1 MRRKINGSYKQFVI
15 IASLFSLFFIFI
27 LTSSPQIVKSQASQT
42 IYVPQQYSSLQDA
55 INVATPGTTIYV
67 SQGYLYN
74 GSILIQ
80 NKQDLTIIGQ
90 GNVVLNYGGYGN
102 TTIIDSSYITIEN
115 INISAGLNI
124 NSSNQVNL
132 KNVNVSGVISSPGQT
147 LGDDLLAYNVNS
159 LYMQNVI
166 TYWFMPG
173 MTYQTYQGI
182 NVTDSSNLTLNNVMG
197 YALSGY
203 GVYIQNNN
211 GLSMKNDYFIST
223 QNGGIGIGIINS
235 TNAILNNVN
244 SNSSEELYALNV
256 SSLTINKMDY
266 SSNYQT
272 GYANI
277 TNVNQL
283 AINNANF
290 NGLSISQFFKTTLN
304 NVLDLGSLSIN
315 GVGSLASAIL
325 NNVSVYQYVDISNLS
340 SVSLNNIKVYNTNFQ
355 TSTTY
360 GLYLTNFQNSQITD
374 SNIWGGMNITNG
386 NYLNITG
393 SLIPSNNTYEYYSDY
408 VLFNNI
414 NTIALSN
421 ASLGGDGV
429 LVSNGNSLSL
439 NNLKGFY
446 LNGFSI
452 NNYNSVKFNIANV
465 STSSFSISN
474 FTSFYAINSYL
485 NSEHGM
491 NITGKTGSS
500 ILLKNFNLEADYAL
514 PYTDGIT
521 IYNVYNFTA
530 VNSVFSSH
538 DGMGGVG
545 IYTDGIPY
553 IYLNNVKSVG
563 WFGHYGGIGIWL
575 VNPID
580 AIIENTNVT
589 GIDTQTSFS
598 YAMLGQTG
606 IMITGSSK
614 LILTNL
620 IVSSFNDAVNIT
632 GNSNGVTLS
641 KVSTKSFN
649 VGIFVGNANTL
660 SLNNINVYVSS
671 ESPSYGIYLNN
682 INQVNVSQVNLIG
695 KSNQIE
701 YTNFEINNGKSLTIS
716 YLNSNTSGT
725 GPYIGL
731 NVFNYSTL
739 ALSNSNVYD
748 GIYLTD
754 VPYITMNNINAGLS
768 TYYGIAIYALSVLN
782 GKFNYVNVLRNAI
795 ISSTGM
801 ELTGIRGKS
810 VFSLNQINSQSDI
823 SIDKAYNV
831 SVANTKTD
839 GLFISNSYVSNVYLA
854 DSSGGISFNA
864 VNLVYLTQ
872 SSSDGISVSYAKNA
886 SLNNLNSIATN
897 QNDNSNGISF
907 YNITYANLNNANSLG
922 WNESSGVY
930 ASYVA
935 FLNLNNVVSSGGTGI
950 DVSYTNIINIKNDNV
965 KYGGIDILGYP
976 SSTVTIESIYTNGG
990 IRIFNSYTSTLTNI
1004 NDIGKIEA
1012 DNTIY
1017 LTMSSINIVSKGLG
1031 ISISNSNN
1039 SKLFN
1044 ITSLSQGGIS
1054 ISGNK
1059 GSIISIND
1067 VISKGNMPYNTY
1079 GLSVNN
1085 GKNLSINNFYS
1096 SEGISLSSI
1105 NNIKIENVISNVNN
1119 GNQADIYINNNNN
1132 LNIYNLTESIYNGT
1146 FQGMSTTGININN
1159 LNQGNENLQDIKI
1172 NAYSSN
1178 PNVSPNGISISNGNS
1193 VIIEN
1198 SYINLPLENASSSG
1212 YGIYIVSSKSSLL
1225 SNLALNGAN
1234 AISIHNSNTTINE
1247 VSLTYSYSG
1256 INLENSL
1263 SANVYLI
1270 KLVANGNTSEGSIF
1284 ANNISSLKIYETLSI
1299 GGLYG
1304 IVTVNDNPL
1313 IYNNTIENSAE
1324 GIMAE
1329 YSKNATIF
1337 ENYVKN
1343 TTSGI
1348 NSVYSTNV
1356 SIFSNEIIGN
1366 KYGIG
1371 LIGVNHAYVYLNYFN
1386 NSKNV
1391 YVSDSN
1397 VTYNTKSKVKYTFN
1411 GNSFTNYLGNYWYGY
1426 KGSEIDSTGIGSK
1439 PYNTTYGLDSY
1450 PLTSI
1455 PSNYQVT
1462 GIATTQVSPPTVTV
1476 TTSVISTTTTSI
1488 TPVTTTS
1495 ITSTSTTSSTQVVST
1510 TSVSTS
1516 STSTQTT
1523 TSTTSS
1529 KSITSSKAPSVSSSL
1544 TIGVVIAVVVIA
1556 GATVM
1561 LLKRKGK

>member
-1 MRRKINGSYKQFVI
+1 MKRKIFRSHIKLNVI
-15 IASLFSLFFIFI
+15 IPIFI
-27 LTSSPQIVKSQASQT
+27 VLLALLLLFPIRISKASSNQI

-55 INVATPGTTIYV
+55 INAATPGTTIYV

-115 INISAGLNI
+115 LNISGGLDI
-124 NSSNQVNL
+124 ISSSQISL
-132 KNVNVSGVISSPGQT
+132 KNVNVSGIISLPNQV
-147 LGDDLLAYNVNS
+147 LGDDLLVYDVNS

-166 TYWFMPG
+166 AYWTMPG
-173 MTYQTYQGI
+173 MTYTTYQGI
-182 NVTDSSNLTLNNVMG
+182 NITDSSNLTLNNVMS
-197 YALSGY
+197 YALNGY
-203 GVYIQNNN
+203 GVYIDNSN
-211 GLSMKNDYFIST
+211 GLTMQNDLFNSPS
-223 QNGGIGIGIINS
+223 NGGIGIGLVNL
-235 TNAILNNVN
+235 TKAVLTDVN
-244 SNSSEELYALNV
+244 SNQSYQLYVLNV
-256 SSLTINKMDY
+256 SSLSINGMDY
-266 SSNYQT
+266 SSSYQT
-272 GYANI
+272 GGANI
-277 TNVNQL
+277 TNANQL
-283 AINNANF
+283 TINDANF
-290 NGLSISQFFKTTLN
+290 NGLSISQIFKTTLN

-340 SVSLNNIKVYNTNFQ
+340 SISLNNIKVYNTNFQ

-360 GLYLTNFQNSQITD
+360 GLYLTNFLNSQITD
-374 SNIWGGMNITNG
+374 SNIWGGLNITNG
-386 NYLNITG
+386 NYLNITN

-439 NNLKGFY
+439 YNLKAIY
-446 LNGFSI
+446 LSGISI
-452 NNYNSVKFNIANV
+452 NNYNIVKFNGVNI
-465 STSSFSISN
+465 STSSFSLSN
-474 FTSFYAINSYL
+474 FSSLNMINSYL
-485 NSEHGM
+485 SSNEGM
-491 NITGKTGSS
+491 NITGTTGSS
-500 ILLKNFNLEADYAL
+500 ILLNNFNLEADKFNPYAN
-514 PYTDGIT
+514 GIMV
-521 IYNVYNFTA
+521 YNVYNFTA
-530 VNSVFSSH
+530 TNSVFSSH
-538 DGMGGVG
+538 DGEGGIG

-553 IYLNNVKSVG
+553 VYLNNVKSVG
-563 WFGHYGGIGIWL
+563 WFGHYGGTGIWL

-580 AIIENTNVT
+580 ATIENTNVT

-620 IVSSFNDAVNIT
+620 IVSSFNNAINIT

-660 SLNNINVYVSS
+660 SLNSINVYISS

-682 INQVNVSQVNLIG
+682 INQVNVNQVNLIG

-782 GKFNYVNVLRNAI
+782 GKFNYVNVLRNDI

-801 ELTGIRGKS
+801 ELTGISGKS

-897 QNDNSNGISF
+897 QNSNSNGISF
-907 YNITYANLNNANSLG
+907 YNVTYANLNNANSLG
-922 WNESSGVY
+922 WNGSSGVY

-935 FLNLNNVVSSGGTGI
+935 FLNLNNVVSGGGTGI
-950 DVSYTNIINIKNDNV
+950 DVSYTNNINIKNDNV
-965 KYGGIDILGYP
+965 KYGGINILGYP
-976 SSTVTIESIYTNGG
+976 SSTVTIENVFTNGG

-1004 NDIGKIEA
+1004 NDVGKIEA

-1017 LTMSSINIVSKGLG
+1017 LTMSSINIVSKGQG
-1031 ISISNSNN
+1031 ISISNSNS

-1054 ISGNK
+1054 ITGNK
-1059 GSIISIND
+1059 NSIISIND
-1067 VISKGNMPYNTY
+1067 VTSKGNMPYNTY

-1085 GKNLSINNFYS
+1085 GESLSLNNFFS
-1096 SEGISLSSI
+1096 SEGISISSI
-1105 NNIKIENVISNVNN
+1105 NYIKIENVISNVNN
-1119 GNQADIYINNNNN
+1119 GNQADVYVNNNNN
-1132 LNIYNLTESIYNGT
+1132 LNVYNLTESIYNGT
-1146 FQGMSTTGININN
+1146 FQGMSTTGLNIIN
-1159 LNQGNENLQDIKI
+1159 LNQGNDNLLDVKI
-1172 NAYSSN
+1172 NAYYSN
-1178 PNVSPNGISISNGNS
+1178 PNVSANGISISNGNS
-1193 VIIEN
+1193 ISIEN
-1198 SYINLPLENASSSG
+1198 SYINLPLVNASSSG
-1212 YGIYIVSSKSSLL
+1212 YDIYIASSRSSSL
-1225 SNLALNGAN
+1225 SNLVLNGAN
-1234 AISIHNSNTTINE
+1234 SISIHNSNTTINE

-1256 INLENSL
+1256 INLGNSK
-1263 SANVYLI
+1263 SATIYLV
-1270 KLVANGNTSEGSIF
+1270 KSVANGNTSGGSIF
-1284 ANNISSLKIYETLSI
+1284 ANNVSSLKIYETLSI

-1313 IYNNTIENSAE
+1313 IYNNTVENSVD
-1324 GIMAE
+1324 GIMSE
-1329 YSKNATIF
+1329 YSKNTTIF
-1337 ENYVKN
+1337 ENYVEN

-1356 SIFSNEIIGN
+1356 TIFSNEIIGN

-1386 NSKNV
+1386 NSKNI
-1391 YVSDSN
+1391 YVSNSN
-1397 VTYNTKSKVKYTFN
+1397 VTYNTESKVKYTFN

-1426 KGSEIDSTGIGSK
+1426 KGSEIDSEGIGSK
-1439 PYNTTYGLDSY
+1439 PYNTTFGLDNY
-1450 PLTSI
+1450 PLTSN
-1455 PSNYQVT
+1455 PSSYQVT
-1462 GIATTQVSPPTVTV
+1462 GISTTQVTTPTITV
-1476 TTSVISTTTTSI
+1476 TTSITNTTTTSP
-1488 TPVTTTS
+1488 TQTTTP
-1495 ITSTSTTSSTQVVST
+1495 I
-1510 TSVSTS
+1510 STS
-1516 STSTQTT
+1516 STSTQT
-1523 TSTTSS
+1523 SNTSS
-1529 KSITSSKAPSVSSSL
+1529 SKTLTSKAPSFTGSL
-1544 TIGVVIAVVVIA
+1544 TVGVVIAIVIIA
-1556 GATVM
+1556 GAGFM
-1561 LLKRKGK
+1561 ILKRKK